1 VLQIRNHVT
10 QERTNIFK
18 VFLTHKY
25 MDEPKSAKRDDV
37 IEIPVGKYIN
47 KIRANPWQLST
58 FVLVLI
64 VLVFAGVML
73 FGGGTTGNVISE
85 DVAVERL
92 LSFINAQG
100 NGEATLVSTENTGSL
115 YLVTVNYQQQN
126 IPIFITLD
134 GSYLITD
141 PIPLAGDRVPQPS
154 GTGNTEPKGPVA
166 VELGDSP
173 AKGNADAKVTFVEFS
188 DYECPFCGRFYTDVY
203 QLLEKEYIATGKVKL
218 VFKDF
223 PLSFHPSAQ
232 KAAESAHC
240 VRDQKGDEGYFLMH
254 NLLFE
259 NQQSLSVENEKKWAR
274 TLGVDGAAFDTCL
287 DSGKYAKLVQDNLVY
302 GQSLGVSGTP
312 TSYINGKEIV
322 GAQPYS
328 VVKQM
333 IEDELAVSGPSS

>member
-1 VLQIRNHVT
+1 
-10 QERTNIFK
+10 
-18 VFLTHKY
+18 

-126 IPIFITLD
+126 IPVFITLD

-188 DYECPFCGRFYTDVY
+188 DYECPFCKRHFDETLP
-203 QLLEKEYIATGKVKL
+203 QLVKNYVDTGKVKI
-218 VFKDF
+218 VFRDF
-223 PLSFHPSAQ
+223 PLSFHDPMATKEAVAANCAGKQ
-232 KAAESAHC
+232 GGDTAYFKYHDEIFTRTKANGNGLSEADLTTIAT
-240 VRDQKGDEGYFLMH
+240 DLGL
-254 NLLFE
+254 NLNSF
-259 NQQSLSVENEKKWAR
+259 N
-274 TLGVDGAAFDTCL
+274 TCL
-287 DSGKYAKLVQDNLVY
+287 ADPAQTDEVKKDIADGTVA
-302 GQSLGVSGTP
+302 GASGTP
-312 TSYINGKEIV
+312 TFVIGKTTSNGEIDGDLVV
-322 GAQPYS
+322 GAQPYAAF
-328 VVKQM
+328 QA
-333 IEDELAVSGPSS
+333 IIDPLLQ

>member
-1 VLQIRNHVT
+1 
-10 QERTNIFK
+10 
-18 VFLTHKY
+18 

-85 DVAVERL
+85 DVAAERL

-154 GTGNTEPKGPVA
+154 GTGNTEPKGPVT

-173 AKGNADAKVTFVEFS
+173 SKGSVDAKVTFVEFS
-188 DYECPFCGRFYTDVY
+188 DYECPFCKRHFDETLP
-203 QLLEKEYIATGKVKL
+203 QLVKNY
-218 VFKDF
+218 VDIDGS
-223 PLSFHPSAQ
+223 PL
-232 KAAESAHC
+232 
-240 VRDQKGDEGYFLMH
+240 
-254 NLLFE
+254 N
-259 NQQSLSVENEKKWAR
+259 
-274 TLGVDGAAFDTCL
+274 
-287 DSGKYAKLVQDNLVY
+287 
-302 GQSLGVSGTP
+302 
-312 TSYINGKEIV
+312 
-322 GAQPYS
+322 
-328 VVKQM
+328 
-333 IEDELAVSGPSS
+333 

>member
-1 VLQIRNHVT
+1 MDDAN
-10 QERTNIFK
+10 NIK
-18 VFLTHKY
+18 K
-25 MDEPKSAKRDDV
+25 DDV
-37 IEIPVGKYIN
+37 IEIPVGKYLDAV
-47 KIRANPWQLST
+47 RVNPWRLST

-64 VLVFAGVML
+64 VIVFAGVVF
-73 FGGGTTGNVISE
+73 FGGGRTTGNTISE
-85 DVAVERL
+85 DVAAEKL

-126 IPIFITLD
+126 IPVFVTLD

-141 PIPLAGDRVPQPS
+141 PIPLAGDRVPPRPSGS
-154 GTGNTEPKGPVA
+154 GTGNPEPKGPIA

-173 AKGNADAKVTFVEFS
+173 AKGSADAKVTLVEFS

-218 VFKDF
+218 VYRDF
-223 PLSFHPSAQ
+223 PLSFHPNAQ

-240 VRDQKGDEGYFLMH
+240 VRDQKGDAGYFMMH

-259 NQQSLSVENEKKWAR
+259 NQQELSVENEKKWAR
-274 TLGVDGAAFDTCL
+274 TLGVDGATFDTCL
-287 DSGKYAKLVQDNLVY
+287 NSGKHTKLVQDNLAY

-328 VVKQM
+328 VIKQM
-333 IEDELAVSGPSS
+333 IEDELNV